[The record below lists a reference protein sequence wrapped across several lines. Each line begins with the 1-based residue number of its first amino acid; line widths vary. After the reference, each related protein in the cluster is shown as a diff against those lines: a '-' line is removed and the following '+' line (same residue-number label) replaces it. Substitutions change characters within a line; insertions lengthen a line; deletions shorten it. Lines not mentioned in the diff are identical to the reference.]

1 MNQKTFKSFRSL
13 YSKQR
18 KIVELRIKK
27 VFAKREPRSLYE
39 PSAYLLESGGKR
51 LRPLL
56 VLLSVKAVE
65 AKFSQAYN
73 AAVAV
78 ELLHNFTLVHDDIM
92 DNADKRRGR
101 STLHKKYDVNT
112 AILTGDSLLS
122 IAYEYLLK
130 DCNGNAKNILTSFTK
145 GLVEVCEGQSLDKEF
160 ELRNNV
166 SLNEYVE
173 MIRKKTAAMAEMC
186 CSIGAQIGGGTKT
199 EINALE
205 TYGRNIGIAFQI
217 QDDLLDII
225 ADEAEFGKVVGGDLI
240 EGKKTFLF
248 IKAFEKAKGEDKKAL
263 FEMILNKGIKKHQVD
278 QYKEIY
284 TRLGIL
290 DEAKKSIF
298 HYSDIAVSSLNK
310 LSKNEDKEIFK
321 WIAFSLIER
330 IK

>member
-101 STLHKKYDVNT
+101 STMHKKYDVNT
-112 AILTGDSLLS
+112 AILAGDSLLS

>member
-263 FEMILNKGIKKHQVD
+263 FEMILNKGIKRHQVD

>member
-1 MNQKTFKSFRSL
+1 LNQKTFKSFRSL

-27 VFAKREPRSLYE
+27 VFAKREPRSLYK

-56 VLLSVKAVE
+56 VLLSAKAVG

-112 AILTGDSLLS
+112 AILAGDSLLS

-310 LSKNEDKEIFK
+310 LSKNEDKGIFK

>member
-1 MNQKTFKSFRSL
+1 LNLQSTKKYRVL
-13 YSKQR
+13 YNNQR

-27 VFAKREPRSLYE
+27 AFAKREPRSLYE

-56 VLLSVKAVE
+56 VLLSTKAVGG
-65 AKFSQAYN
+65 KFSQAYN

-101 STLHKKYDVNT
+101 LTLHKKFDVNT
-112 AILTGDSLLS
+112 AILAGDSLLS

-166 SLNEYVE
+166 SINEYLE

-186 CSIGAQIGGGTKT
+186 CSIGAQIGGGTKS
-199 EINALE
+199 EINVLE

-217 QDDLLDII
+217 QDDLLDIV

-248 IKAFEKAKGEDKKAL
+248 IKAFEKANGADKKAL
-263 FEMILNKGIKKHQVD
+263 FEMMLHKGIKKYQVN

-284 TRLGIL
+284 SRLGIL
-290 DEAKKSIF
+290 DEAKKTIY
-298 HYSDIAVSSLNK
+298 HYSDIAVKSIDK
-310 LSKNEDKEIFK
+310 LSKNEDREIFK
-321 WIAFSLIER
+321 WIALSLIER

>member
-27 VFAKREPRSLYE
+27 VFAKREPRSLYK

-56 VLLSVKAVE
+56 VLLSAKAVG

-112 AILTGDSLLS
+112 AILAGDSLLS

-263 FEMILNKGIKKHQVD
+263 FEMILNKGIKRHQVD

>member
-112 AILTGDSLLS
+112 AILAGDSLLS

-263 FEMILNKGIKKHQVD
+263 FEMILNKGIKRHQVD